1 MSPQRSVMT
10 ALSFAYIAFALIGG
24 LNLLPAI
31 QGRYHP
37 VHLIYTGLLVVSV
50 IPMLVFLAAPR
61 ERLPFFQ
68 MICLLYGVHYAL
80 FPFFGLRAW
89 YHYDYLSHDDL
100 VFTATLAF
108 FGVVILVAG
117 YYMRPINLVL
127 RFIRPPRIDWDAR
140 HAKTIAIAF
149 MAIGLV
155 AIAMLKTGRVFEGGG
170 QVIVFGT
177 RFAVIGVLAFY
188 LLQMRGQLGLSATAI
203 LWLVYVPIFIL
214 IAISGGNSGPI
225 GLFAI
230 SVIMLY
236 IAEKRKIPWLVILAG
251 ICVLFPFMWAKF
263 EYRTLVWD
271 ASGAANFADFGDA
284 MKNVATFAALAGKF
298 ATGMDNSDMGFALHA
313 IAIRFDISYL
323 FAHVA
328 TLTPA
333 EVGYL
338 NGESYADVAWKVI
351 PRLILPDKPDPSYG
365 QVFGHMYSILAVDD
379 LTTSINFP
387 QMVEMYVNFG
397 VPGVLIGM
405 FIMSQIYWFLSYM
418 MNQPGMGDWLTVFAN
433 SIFTGLFLIET
444 NFSLVVG
451 GIFYNVILLYVIGFF
466 IRRQPSR

>member
-1 MSPQRSVMT
+1 MP
-10 ALSFAYIAFALIGG
+10 ALGFAYAAFALIAG
-24 LNLLPAI
+24 LNLVPVL

-50 IPMLVFLAAPR
+50 IPMLVYMAAPR

-80 FPFFGLRAW
+80 FPFLGLRAW
-89 YHYDYLSHDDL
+89 YHYDYLTHDDL

-108 FGVVILVAG
+108 FGVLILVAG

-127 RFIRPPRIDWDAR
+127 RFIRPPRIEWDATSAR
-140 HAKTIAIAF
+140 VIAIAF
-149 MAIGLV
+149 MAVGLV

-177 RFAVIGVLAFY
+177 RLAVIGVLTFY
-188 LLQMRGQLGLSATAI
+188 LLQMRGQLGKTSGLL

-230 SVIMLY
+230 SVTMLY
-236 IAEKRKIPWLVILAG
+236 IGEKRKIPWLVIALG
-251 ICVLFPFMWAKF
+251 FCVLFPFMWAKF
-263 EYRTLVWD
+263 EYRDMVWD

-284 MKNVATFAALAGKF
+284 MKNVMTFASLAGKF
-298 ATGMDNSDMGFALHA
+298 ATGMDDSDFGFALHA

-333 EVGYL
+333 EVPYL
-338 NGESYADVAWKVI
+338 HGESYADVLWKVV
-351 PRLILPDKPDPSYG
+351 PRLIVPDKPDPNYG
-365 QVFGHMYSILAVDD
+365 QAFGHMYYILAVND

-405 FIMSQIYWFLSYM
+405 FVMSQIYWFLSYM
-418 MNQPGMGDWLTVFAN
+418 MNQPAMGDWLTVFAN

-466 IRRQPSR
+466 IRRQPSRQPA